1 MRLVNRLILF
11 ILFSSI
17 LPVGAHALEVSD
29 QSNNIFKFQQ
39 KLANKNN
46 ARAQYKLACMY
57 ESGSGTGIGRDIEQ
71 AKRWF
76 SQAAAA
82 GIKAAS
88 DRMTYLSVKQQ
99 GYDKTKNLVWL
110 NNVKKDAKES
120 KGDAMFLMAQLYRQ
134 GIGVKKDLN
143 KSMDILDQVSLLGA
157 ADVEDE
163 VALIQQE
170 VEKDNKAK
178 KILRKKHQIEVANLA
193 QQRKRQQA
201 LEIRPVA
208 VQKQP
213 KNMAQ
218 GTNKTAQPNT
228 EKAIRAE
235 KIKRYKEVMQKLKL
249 EQQKIDEQQAWAT
262 GGSVDTADD
271 EI

>member
-11 ILFSSI
+11 ISFLFF

-29 QSNNIFKFQQ
+29 QSNNIFRFQQ
-39 KLANKNN
+39 KLASKNN

-57 ESGSGTGIGRDIEQ
+57 ETGTGTGTGRDIEQ
-71 AKRWF
+71 AKRWY

-99 GYDKTKNLVWL
+99 GYDKTKNLAWL

-120 KGDAMFLMAQLYRQ
+120 KGDAMFLLAQLYRQ

-143 KSMDILDQVSLLGA
+143 KSMEILDQVSLLGA

-163 VALIQQE
+163 MALIQEE
-170 VEKDNKAK
+170 VDKNNKAK
-178 KILRKKHQIEVANLA
+178 KSLRRKHQIEVANIA
-193 QQRKRQQA
+193 QQKKRQQA
-201 LEIRPVA
+201 LEVKPVV

-213 KNMAQ
+213 Q
-218 GTNKTAQPNT
+218 GTNKTAQLDA
-228 EKAIRAE
+228 EKVIRAK
-235 KIKRYKEVMQKLKL
+235 KIKHYNEVMKQLKL
-249 EQQKIDEQQAWAT
+249 EQQKIDEQQAWAS
-262 GGSVDTADD
+262 GGSVEAADD